1 MTYMPYHGC
10 GSARPSEYV
19 VKSVHLFACVYCSLC
34 SEILYLQVEGCG
46 SFLLILN
53 FVSAV
58 TSYILHLHLLA
69 MYYYMASN
77 HLFSQSQHGFRSN
90 HSTETALLTVSDH
103 ILSATDRQDI
113 TLLCLLDL
121 SKCFDVIDH
130 AKLLS
135 KLQTYSIDPTWFSS
149 YLHGHTQS
157 VCTADGRGN
166 RHLSRSLPNPIGV
179 FQGSSLGPLL
189 FQIFANDLA
198 LYAPQAHVVQ
208 YADDTQVLVSGKKDS
223 LPQLIATME
232 QALSGAE
239 N

>member
-1 MTYMPYHGC
+1 
-10 GSARPSEYV
+10 
-19 VKSVHLFACVYCSLC
+19 
-34 SEILYLQVEGCG
+34 
-46 SFLLILN
+46 
-53 FVSAV
+53 
-58 TSYILHLHLLA
+58 
-69 MYYYMASN
+69 MASN

-157 VCTADGRGN
+157 VCTADERGN

-232 QALSGAE
+232 QALSSLGAWFHSHGL
-239 N
+239 